1 MLKLIK
7 ILLFLVSFW
16 LPLNA
21 YSQDSLGNR
30 AETFIEILSSEALK
44 IATEKSLT
52 KQTRQA
58 EIAILLNDGFDMPW
72 IARFVLGRNWRLA
85 TPSQRKEY
93 LNLFRSII
101 ERTYSRQF
109 QDYSDQ
115 KIVIKGH
122 KLGSRKYIFVSSRI
136 FDPTRSNVNIDV
148 NWRIVPAGSSFKIVD
163 VVIEGVS
170 MGVTQRNEYAS
181 VLKRNGNNIAALIE
195 AMRQRLTGLEKTQ

>member
-7 ILLFLVSFW
+7 ILIFLVSFW

-21 YSQDSLGNR
+21 YSQDNIGNR
-30 AETFIEILSSEALK
+30 AETFIAILSSEALN

-58 EIAILLNDGFDMPW
+58 KIAILLNDGFDMPW

-93 LNLFRSII
+93 LNLFKSII
-101 ERTYSRQF
+101 EHTYSRQF

-122 KLGSRKYIFVSSRI
+122 KLGNRKYIFVSSRI

-195 AMRQRLTGLEKTQ
+195 AMRQSLNRLEKTD

>member
-1 MLKLIK
+1 MLNIIK
-7 ILLFLVSFW
+7 ILLFLISFW

-21 YSQDSLGNR
+21 YSQDSIGNR

-52 KQTRQA
+52 KKTRQA
-58 EIAILLNDGFDMPW
+58 KIAILLNDGFDMPW

-181 VLKRNGNNIAALIE
+181 VLKRNGNNIVALIE
-195 AMRQRLTGLEKTQ
+195 AMRQNLNRLEKID

>member
-1 MLKLIK
+1 MLKLTK
-7 ILLFLVSFW
+7 ILIFLVSFW

-21 YSQDSLGNR
+21 YSQNSIGNR
-30 AETFIEILSSEALK
+30 AETFIEILSSEALN

-58 EIAILLNDGFDMPW
+58 KIAILLNDGFDMPW

-93 LNLFRSII
+93 LNLFKSTI
-101 ERTYSRQF
+101 EHTYSRQF

-122 KLGSRKYIFVSSRI
+122 KLGNRKYIFVNSRI

-148 NWRIVPAGSSFKIVD
+148 NWRIIPAGSSFKIVD

-195 AMRQRLTGLEKTQ
+195 AMRQSLNRLEKTD

>member
-7 ILLFLVSFW
+7 ILFLLVSFW

-21 YSQDSLGNR
+21 YSQDSSGNR

-44 IATEKSLT
+44 LATDKSLT
-52 KQTRQA
+52 KQVRQA
-58 EIAILLNDGFDMPW
+58 KISILLNDGFDMPW
-72 IARFVLGRNWRLA
+72 IARFVLGHNWRLA
-85 TPSQRKEY
+85 TPSQQKEY
-93 LNLFRSII
+93 LSLFKAII
-101 ERTYSRQF
+101 EHTYSRQF

-122 KLGSRKYIFVSSRI
+122 KLGNRKYIFVSSII

-148 NWRIVPAGSSFKIVD
+148 NWRIVPAGNSFKIVD

-181 VLKRNGNNIAALIE
+181 VLKRNGNNMAALIE
-195 AMRQRLTGLEKTQ
+195 AMRRSLTRLEKID